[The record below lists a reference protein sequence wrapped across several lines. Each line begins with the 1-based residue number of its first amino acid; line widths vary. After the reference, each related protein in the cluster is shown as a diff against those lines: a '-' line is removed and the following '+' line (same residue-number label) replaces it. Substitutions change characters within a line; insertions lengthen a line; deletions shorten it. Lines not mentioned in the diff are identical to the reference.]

1 MEEPK
6 HKFDVGL
13 ENKVLGIVYE
23 SEYLTQKSNDSVD
36 HAEFDSNV
44 RVLENQR
51 DARDYE
57 WMSDYATGDMSSI
70 ILTDMSNC
78 ANMFFQT
85 RDFVDVKLE
94 GDGPNDKQKCVA
106 VKKLINKTLNNRE
119 LFHFHKYLRART
131 INSLGPGGVVAVC
144 WWDQKTEQELIGY
157 KENRVPLDVDVLG
170 NPMTSAF
177 QEQAYRVEQE
187 PQYRTKVI
195 KDHFNYDVCD
205 PRNVTMDNT
214 YTYTIQ
220 QKKWVVIRSERSLGD
235 LLLEAEDNS
244 YFNLDLLKE
253 PSKTQQETE
262 TSKETYNL
270 QESHHKPSETP
281 SKDFDIY
288 TRYGRFWV
296 IRSKDEVKPGL
307 DENGYPKD
315 KAELI
320 LCRISWAMKGGVKV
334 LIRFQ
339 VEPCRDSNGI
349 PYMPLARG
357 WCYVHPTKDK
367 GLSDGQFI
375 RPLANAVNDIFNMAV
390 DRTKL
395 ATLPTMK
402 GRKYSLEDNS
412 TIYFEPEHVME
423 LESPD
428 DIEEFKLDDNPEGAM
443 NMIAYLTGKQQQISS
458 IYPTTMGQMPS
469 RVETATAVSGAAQMS
484 NLRANYKSLTFEY
497 TYFAEFYW
505 IMNQMTYQF
514 MLADTA
520 KLVMG
525 EEAQFF
531 DPNSDY
537 VYVPVSSN
545 IEQEFNK
552 YKKIQNNDQMIG
564 RLTGLA
570 KVFPQVI
577 EAIALILK
585 DTLELGGKEYGEVK
599 GIIERLSQAKP
610 QLEGGNGATQP
621 ADMQGMATSNQ
632 GGMPMSTGEMGAR
645 EMMSPGNIQ

>member
-1 MEEPK
+1 
-6 HKFDVGL
+6 
-13 ENKVLGIVYE
+13 
-23 SEYLTQKSNDSVD
+23 
-36 HAEFDSNV
+36 
-44 RVLENQR
+44 
-51 DARDYE
+51 
-57 WMSDYATGDMSSI
+57 
-70 ILTDMSNC
+70 
-78 ANMFFQT
+78 
-85 RDFVDVKLE
+85 
-94 GDGPNDKQKCVA
+94 
-106 VKKLINKTLNNRE
+106 
-119 LFHFHKYLRART
+119 
-131 INSLGPGGVVAVC
+131 
-144 WWDQKTEQELIGY
+144 
-157 KENRVPLDVDVLG
+157 
-170 NPMTSAF
+170 
-177 QEQAYRVEQE
+177 
-187 PQYRTKVI
+187 
-195 KDHFNYDVCD
+195 
-205 PRNVTMDNT
+205 
-214 YTYTIQ
+214 
-220 QKKWVVIRSERSLGD
+220 
-235 LLLEAEDNS
+235 
-244 YFNLDLLKE
+244 
-253 PSKTQQETE
+253 
-262 TSKETYNL
+262 
-270 QESHHKPSETP
+270 
-281 SKDFDIY
+281 
-288 TRYGRFWV
+288 
-296 IRSKDEVKPGL
+296 
-307 DENGYPKD
+307 
-315 KAELI
+315 
-320 LCRISWAMKGGVKV
+320 
-334 LIRFQ
+334 
-339 VEPCRDSNGI
+339 
-349 PYMPLARG
+349 MPLARG
-357 WCYVHPTKDK
+357 WCYIHPTKDK

-458 IYPTTMGQMPS
+458 IYPTTMGQMPA

-497 TYFAEFYW
+497 TYFADFYW

-520 KLVMG
+520 KVVMG
-525 EEAQFF
+525 EDAQFF
-531 DPNSDY
+531 DANADY

-564 RLTGLA
+564 RLVGLA

-599 GIIERLSQAKP
+599 GIIERLSQSKP
-610 QLEGGNGATQP
+610 QLEGGNGSTQP